1 MRTVVGILFFIA
13 CIVGLVIGT
22 VKLISSIWTN
32 YEYSIGPH
40 SLHTLY
46 ADDIFSPD
54 KPSVVSLKSNCNY
67 VIVGLDSKE
76 TITADRIPPTLG
88 EESDKYLMTNV
99 TLNGRYQ
106 LALCTADIYSENGT
120 TITVDVGLED
130 KVINSFLLAT
140 VDLFLFLVIF
150 YITGKIT
157 YF

>member
-1 MRTVVGILFFIA
+1 MRTAIGILFFIA
-13 CIVGLVIGT
+13 CIVGLVLGT
-22 VKLISSIWTN
+22 IYLVSSLWTN
-32 YEYSIGPH
+32 HEYSIGPH

-76 TITADRIPPTLG
+76 TITANRIPPTLG
-88 EESDKYLMTNV
+88 EERDEYLMTNV

-130 KVINSFLLAT
+130 KIINSFLLAM
-140 VDLFLFLVIF
+140 VDIFLFAVIIS
-150 YITGKIT
+150 ITMKFING
-157 YF
+157 